1 MMGLLTAPLS
11 LVRAPVRIGLK
22 VAEIGLSTAAEAA
35 RIATELLNPD
45 REGGDFSEYR
55 ASTHPDYGGGNGGA
69 PDVEYAAPAVADP
82 PPVVTD
88 APPVVKDAPPA
99 APDELIPD
107 HVDEEV
113 VLVAEVA
120 EEGAEDGAG
129 AELRVEAP
137 WDGYD
142 GMTAADIRDRL
153 AAASPVEA
161 AAVELYEAAGKNR
174 RTVIDAAARALREQA
189 R

>member
-1 MMGLLTAPLS
+1 MEYTRPPRRVDGRSAP
-11 LVRAPVRIGLK
+11 
-22 VAEIGLSTAAEAA
+22 
-35 RIATELLNPD
+35 
-45 REGGDFSEYR
+45 
-55 ASTHPDYGGGNGGA
+55 
-69 PDVEYAAPAVADP
+69 
-82 PPVVTD
+82 VTD
-88 APPVVKDAPPA
+88 APPPV
-99 APDELIPD
+99 PDELIPD

-129 AELRVEAP
+129 AELHVEPP

-153 AAASPVEA
+153 AAATAVEA

-174 RTVIDAAARALREQA
+174 RTVIDAAARQLREQH